1 MYSLP
6 KEPNFQSTK
15 IPKLDLT
22 LDEIKSKSD
31 EELLRYLS
39 GENSP
44 GIIPAPLLQAIS
56 YELTSRQIQRASKPH
71 WTVTPTFIVG
81 CIASILAAISILVTI
96 YFSVFYKA
104 ENNNQ
109 HANQSY
115 TVENNSSPKQALN
128 N

>member
-71 WTVTPTFIVG
+71 WTVTPTFIFV
-81 CIASILAAISILVTI
+81 CVSTLLTAVSIMLTI
-96 YFSVFYKA
+96 YFSVFYKT
-104 ENNNQ
+104 ENNNK
-109 HANQSY
+109 HADQSY
-115 TVENNSSPKQALN
+115 TVEKNSSPK
-128 N
+128 